1 MGGHQKSSYKG
12 RSDTSSSSHLILQTC
27 CPLGVENLACMPT
40 LSLSLTIF
48 SPQRTQ
54 LALLLGDDSSL
65 SNFLRLPPGDTGGL
79 LVFHNGLFQLL
90 MVIVVAWVRAA
101 IRGSHQCSLATRS
114 MSVVKYFV
122 L

>member
-1 MGGHQKSSYKG
+1 
-12 RSDTSSSSHLILQTC
+12 
-27 CPLGVENLACMPT
+27 MPT

-79 LVFHNGLFQLL
+79 FVFHSGLFQLL
-90 MVIVVAWVRAA
+90 MVLIVVAWMRTARRYHADPLLNYAA
-101 IRGSHQCSLATRS
+101 I
-114 MSVVKYFV
+114 VVYTHMTIANYAVQAVGKLLTGLVKKFV